1 MSSEKFHFPSVFEHS
16 AQHYAQLAR
25 LPAWLQYARQQVRDM
40 EAEDGGH
47 WVGLLARVREIL
59 AEDAK

>member
-1 MSSEKFHFPSVFEHS
+1 MNWPAVFEHR

-25 LPAWLQYARQQVRDM
+25 MPAWREYARQQVRDM
-40 EAEDGGH
+40 EAEQGGH

-59 AEDAK
+59 SADKI

>member
-1 MSSEKFHFPSVFEHS
+1 MDWAAVFEHR

-25 LPAWLQYARQQVRDM
+25 LPAWREYARQQVREM
-40 EAEDGGH
+40 ESEDGGH

-59 AEDAK
+59 KEEK

>member
-1 MSSEKFHFPSVFEHS
+1 MMRDWPHELEHR
-16 AQHYAQLAR
+16 AQHYASLAK
-25 LPAWLQYARQQVRDM
+25 LPAWRDYARQQVRDM

-59 AEDAK
+59 AVDKKS